1 MQKRLNLMNKLTEVE
16 YDYFRKQDIDIVLD
30 IERESNPVPWTIKNF
45 QDCIEKGYY
54 SLVLKEGEQVIGF
67 AILSVSTEESH
78 LLNIG
83 LTAAKRGQGLGR
95 ELLEKMIMA
104 AEVMGSKK
112 IFLEVRISNA
122 IAIDLYKAAG
132 FKEIG
137 LRKNY
142 YRLKEGREDA
152 ILMSKSLKKGLLS
165 QSFFSS
171 R

>member
-1 MQKRLNLMNKLTEVE
+1 MNNLKEFE
-16 YDYFRKQDIDIVLD
+16 YDYFGEEDIDIVLD
-30 IERESNPVPWTIKNF
+30 IERQSNPYPWTINNF
-45 QDCIEKGYY
+45 KDCIEKGYY
-54 SLVLKEGEQVIGF
+54 SLVLKEAKQVIGF

-83 LTAAKRGQGLGR
+83 LTALRRGQGLGR

-112 IFLEVRISNA
+112 IFLEVRVSNI
-122 IAIDLYKAAG
+122 IAIDLYKASG

-142 YRLKEGREDA
+142 YRIKDGREDA
-152 ILMSKSLKKGLLS
+152 ILMSKSLKKALIS
-165 QSFFSS
+165 KDFFSS

>member
-1 MQKRLNLMNKLTEVE
+1 MNDIVE
-16 YDYFRKQDIDIVLD
+16 INYDYLEEKDIDIVVA
-30 IERESNPVPWTIKNF
+30 IEEESNPVPWTIKNF
-45 QDCIEKGYY
+45 KDCIEKGYY
-54 SLVLKEGEQVIGF
+54 SLVLKEDNKVIGF
-67 AILSVSTEESH
+67 AILSVSSEESH

-83 LTAAKRGQGLGR
+83 LTSLKRGQGLGW

-112 IFLEVRISNA
+112 IFLEVRISNTKA
-122 IAIDLYKAAG
+122 INLYKASG

-137 LRKNY
+137 LRKKY

>member
-1 MQKRLNLMNKLTEVE
+1 MNDIVE
-16 YDYFRKQDIDIVLD
+16 INYDYLEGKDIDRVVA
-30 IERESNPVPWTIKNF
+30 IEEESNPVPWTIKNF
-45 QDCIEKGYY
+45 KDCIEKGYY
-54 SLVLKEGEQVIGF
+54 SLVLKEDKKVIGF

-83 LTAAKRGQGLGR
+83 LTSLKRGRGLGR

-112 IFLEVRISNA
+112 IFLEVRISNV
-122 IAIDLYKAAG
+122 IAIDLYKASG
-132 FKEIG
+132 FKEVG
-137 LRKNY
+137 LRKKY

>member
-1 MQKRLNLMNKLTEVE
+1 MNDIVE
-16 YDYFRKQDIDIVLD
+16 INYDYLEGKDIDRVVA
-30 IERESNPVPWTIKNF
+30 IEEESNPVPWTIKNF
-45 QDCIEKGYY
+45 KDCIEKGYY
-54 SLVLKEGEQVIGF
+54 SLVLKEDNKVIGF

-83 LTAAKRGQGLGR
+83 LTSLKRGRGLGR

-112 IFLEVRISNA
+112 IFLEVRISNV
-122 IAIDLYKAAG
+122 IAIDLYKASG
-132 FKEIG
+132 FKEVG
-137 LRKNY
+137 LRKKY

-152 ILMSKSLKKGLLS
+152 ILMSKSLKKRLLS

>member
-1 MQKRLNLMNKLTEVE
+1 MTDIVE
-16 YDYFRKQDIDIVLD
+16 INYDYLEEKDIDKVLA
-30 IERESNPVPWTIKNF
+30 IEEESNPVPWTVKNF
-45 QDCIEKGYY
+45 KDCIEKGYY
-54 SLVLKEGEQVIGF
+54 SLVLKENNKVIGF

-83 LTAAKRGQGLGR
+83 LTSLKRGRGLGR

-112 IFLEVRISNA
+112 IFLEVRISNV
-122 IAIDLYKAAG
+122 IAIDLYKASG
-132 FKEIG
+132 FKEVG
-137 LRKNY
+137 LRKKY

>member
-1 MQKRLNLMNKLTEVE
+1 MNDIVE
-16 YDYFRKQDIDIVLD
+16 INYDYLEEKDIDRVVA
-30 IERESNPVPWTIKNF
+30 IEEESNPVPWTIKNF
-45 QDCIEKGYY
+45 KDCIEKGYY
-54 SLVLKEGEQVIGF
+54 SLVLKEDKKVIGF

-83 LTAAKRGQGLGR
+83 LTSLKRGRGLGR

-112 IFLEVRISNA
+112 IFLEVRISNV
-122 IAIDLYKAAG
+122 IAIDLYKASG

-137 LRKNY
+137 LRKKY

-165 QSFFSS
+165 RSFFSS

>member
-1 MQKRLNLMNKLTEVE
+1 MNDIVE
-16 YDYFRKQDIDIVLD
+16 INYGYLEGKDIDRVVA
-30 IERESNPVPWTIKNF
+30 IEEESNPVPWTIKNF
-45 QDCIEKGYY
+45 KDCIEKGYY
-54 SLVLKEGEQVIGF
+54 SLVLKEDNKVIGF

-83 LTAAKRGQGLGR
+83 LTSLKRGRGLGR

-112 IFLEVRISNA
+112 IFLEVRISNV
-122 IAIDLYKAAG
+122 IAIDLYKASG

-137 LRKNY
+137 LRKKY

-165 QSFFSS
+165 RSFFSS

>member
-1 MQKRLNLMNKLTEVE
+1 MTDIVE
-16 YDYFRKQDIDIVLD
+16 INYDYLEEKDIDKVLA
-30 IERESNPVPWTIKNF
+30 IEEESNPVPWTIKNF
-45 QDCIEKGYY
+45 KDCIEKGYY
-54 SLVLKEGEQVIGF
+54 SLVLKENNKVIGF

-83 LTAAKRGQGLGR
+83 LTSLKRGRGLGR

-112 IFLEVRISNA
+112 IFLEVRISNV
-122 IAIDLYKAAG
+122 IAIDLYKGSG
-132 FKEIG
+132 FKEVG
-137 LRKNY
+137 LRKEY

>member
-1 MQKRLNLMNKLTEVE
+1 MNDIVE
-16 YDYFRKQDIDIVLD
+16 INYDYLEEKDINRVVA
-30 IERESNPVPWTIKNF
+30 IEEESNPVPWTIKNF
-45 QDCIEKGYY
+45 KDCIEKGYY
-54 SLVLKEGEQVIGF
+54 SLVLKEDNKVIGF

-83 LTAAKRGQGLGR
+83 LTSLKRGRGLGR

-104 AEVMGSKK
+104 ADVMGSKK
-112 IFLEVRISNA
+112 IFLEVRISNV
-122 IAIDLYKAAG
+122 IAIDLYKGSG
-132 FKEIG
+132 FKEVG
-137 LRKNY
+137 LRKKY

-165 QSFFSS
+165 RSFFSS

>member
-1 MQKRLNLMNKLTEVE
+1 MNNLKEFE
-16 YDYFRKQDIDIVLD
+16 YDYFGEEDIDIVLD
-30 IERESNPVPWTIKNF
+30 IERQSNPYPWTINNF
-45 QDCIEKGYY
+45 KDCIEKGYY
-54 SLVLKEGEQVIGF
+54 SLVLKEAKQVIGF

-83 LTAAKRGQGLGR
+83 LTALRRGQGLGR

-112 IFLEVRISNA
+112 IFLEVRVSNI
-122 IAIDLYKAAG
+122 IAIDLYKASG

-142 YRLKEGREDA
+142 YRLKDGREDA

-165 QSFFSS
+165 KGFFSS

>member
-1 MQKRLNLMNKLTEVE
+1 M
-16 YDYFRKQDIDIVLD
+16 
-30 IERESNPVPWTIKNF
+30 
-45 QDCIEKGYY
+45 
-54 SLVLKEGEQVIGF
+54 VLKEAKQVIGF

-83 LTAAKRGQGLGR
+83 LTALRRGQGLGR

-112 IFLEVRISNA
+112 IFLEVRVSNI
-122 IAIDLYKAAG
+122 IAIDLYKASG

-142 YRLKEGREDA
+142 YRIKDGREDA
-152 ILMSKSLKKGLLS
+152 ILMSKSLKKR
-165 QSFFSS
+165 FIK
-171 R
+171 

>member
-1 MQKRLNLMNKLTEVE
+1 MNKLTEVE
-16 YDYFRKQDIDIVLD
+16 YDYFEEQDIDIALD
-30 IERESNPVPWTIKNF
+30 IERESNPFPWTLKNF
-45 QDCIEKGYY
+45 KDCIEKGYY
-54 SLVLKEGEQVIGF
+54 SLVLKEGMKVIGF

-83 LTAAKRGQGLGR
+83 LTASKRGQGLGK
-95 ELLEKMIMA
+95 ELLEKIIMA

-112 IFLEVRISNA
+112 IFLEVRISNV
-122 IAIDLYKAAG
+122 IAIDLYKKLG

-142 YRLKEGREDA
+142 YRTKEGREDA

-165 QSFFSS
+165 QSFFSN

>member
-1 MQKRLNLMNKLTEVE
+1 MNNLKEFE
-16 YDYFRKQDIDIVLD
+16 YDYFGEEDIDIVLD
-30 IERESNPVPWTIKNF
+30 IERQSNPFPWTIKNF
-45 QDCIEKGYY
+45 KDCIEKGYY
-54 SLVLKEGEQVIGF
+54 SLVLKEAKQVIGF

-83 LTAAKRGQGLGR
+83 LTALRRGQGLGR

-112 IFLEVRISNA
+112 IFLEVRVSNI
-122 IAIDLYKAAG
+122 IAIDLYKASG

-142 YRLKEGREDA
+142 YRLKDGREDA

-165 QSFFSS
+165 KGFFSS

>member
-1 MQKRLNLMNKLTEVE
+1 MNDIVE
-16 YDYFRKQDIDIVLD
+16 INYDYLEEKDINRVVA
-30 IERESNPVPWTIKNF
+30 IEEESNPFPWTIKNF
-45 QDCIEKGYY
+45 KDCIEKGYY
-54 SLVLKEGEQVIGF
+54 SLVLKEDNKVIGF

-83 LTAAKRGQGLGR
+83 LTSLKRGRGLGR

-112 IFLEVRISNA
+112 IFLEVRISNV
-122 IAIDLYKAAG
+122 IAIDLYKASG
-132 FKEIG
+132 FKEVG
-137 LRKNY
+137 LRKKY

>member
-1 MQKRLNLMNKLTEVE
+1 MNDIVE
-16 YDYFRKQDIDIVLD
+16 INYDYLEEKDIDRVVA
-30 IERESNPVPWTIKNF
+30 IEEESNPVPWTIKNF
-45 QDCIEKGYY
+45 KDCIEKGYY
-54 SLVLKEGEQVIGF
+54 SLVLKEDNKVIGF

-83 LTAAKRGQGLGR
+83 LTSLKRGRGLGR

-112 IFLEVRISNA
+112 IFLEVRISNV
-122 IAIDLYKAAG
+122 IAIDLYKASG
-132 FKEIG
+132 FKEVG
-137 LRKNY
+137 LRQKY

>member
-1 MQKRLNLMNKLTEVE
+1 MNNLKEFE
-16 YDYFRKQDIDIVLD
+16 YDYFGEKDIDIVLD
-30 IERESNPVPWTIKNF
+30 IERQSNPFPWTIKNF

-54 SLVLKEGEQVIGF
+54 SLVLKEAKQVIGF

-83 LTAAKRGQGLGR
+83 LASSRRGQGLGR

-112 IFLEVRISNA
+112 IFLEVRVSNI
-122 IAIDLYKAAG
+122 IAIDLYKASG

-142 YRLKEGREDA
+142 YRLKDGREDA

-165 QSFFSS
+165 KDFFSS

>member
-1 MQKRLNLMNKLTEVE
+1 MNKLTEVQ
-16 YDYFRKQDIDIVLD
+16 YDYFGEQDIDIALD
-30 IERESNPVPWTIKNF
+30 IERESNPFPWTVRNF
-45 QDCIEKGYY
+45 KDCIEKGYY
-54 SLVLKEGEQVIGF
+54 SLVLKEGMKVIGF

-83 LTAAKRGQGLGR
+83 LTASKRGQGLGK
-95 ELLEKMIMA
+95 ELLEKIIMA

-112 IFLEVRISNA
+112 IFLEVRISNV
-122 IAIDLYKAAG
+122 IAIDLYKTSG

-142 YRLKEGREDA
+142 YRTKEGREDA
-152 ILMSKSLKKGLLS
+152 ILMSKSLKKGLLN

>member
-1 MQKRLNLMNKLTEVE
+1 MNNLKEFE
-16 YDYFRKQDIDIVLD
+16 YDYFGEEDIDIVLD
-30 IERESNPVPWTIKNF
+30 IERQSNPFPWTIKNF
-45 QDCIEKGYY
+45 KDCVEKGYY
-54 SLVLKEGEQVIGF
+54 SLVLKEAKQVIGF

-83 LTAAKRGQGLGR
+83 LTSSRRGQGLGR

-112 IFLEVRISNA
+112 IFLEVRVSNI
-122 IAIDLYKAAG
+122 IAIDLYKASG

-142 YRLKEGREDA
+142 YRIKDGREDA
-152 ILMSKSLKKGLLS
+152 ILMSKSLKKR
-165 QSFFSS
+165 FIK
-171 R
+171 

>member
-1 MQKRLNLMNKLTEVE
+1 MNKLTEVE
-16 YDYFRKQDIDIVLD
+16 YDYFGERDIDIVLD
-30 IERESNPVPWTIKNF
+30 IERESNPFPWTIKNF
-45 QDCIEKGYY
+45 KDCIEKGHY
-54 SLVLKEGEQVIGF
+54 SLVLKESKQVIGF

-83 LTAAKRGQGLGR
+83 LTASKRGQGLGR

-112 IFLEVRISNA
+112 ILLEVRISNA

-132 FKEIG
+132 FIEIG

-142 YRLKEGREDA
+142 YRMKEGREDA
-152 ILMSKSLKKGLLS
+152 ILMSKSLKKDLLS
-165 QSFFSS
+165 KSFFSI

>member
-1 MQKRLNLMNKLTEVE
+1 MNKLTEVQ
-16 YDYFRKQDIDIVLD
+16 YDYFGEQDIDIALD
-30 IERESNPVPWTIKNF
+30 IERESNPFPWTAKNF
-45 QDCIEKGYY
+45 KDCIEKGYY
-54 SLVLKEGEQVIGF
+54 SLVLKEGIKVIGF

-83 LTAAKRGQGLGR
+83 LTASKRGQGLGK
-95 ELLEKMIMA
+95 ELLEKIIMA

-112 IFLEVRISNA
+112 IFLEVRISNV
-122 IAIDLYKAAG
+122 IAIDLYKTSG

-142 YRLKEGREDA
+142 YRIKEGREDA

>member
-1 MQKRLNLMNKLTEVE
+1 MNKLREVE
-16 YDYFRKQDIDIVLD
+16 YDYFGEQDIDIALD
-30 IERESNPVPWTIKNF
+30 IERESNPFPWTVKNF
-45 QDCIEKGYY
+45 KDCIEKGYY
-54 SLVLKEGEQVIGF
+54 SLVLKEGMKVIGF
-67 AILSVSTEESH
+67 AILSVSIEESH

-83 LTAAKRGQGLGR
+83 LTASKRGQGLGK
-95 ELLEKMIMA
+95 ELLEKIIMA

-112 IFLEVRISNA
+112 IFLEVRISNV
-122 IAIDLYKAAG
+122 IAIDLYKTSG

-142 YRLKEGREDA
+142 YRTKEGREDA

>member
-1 MQKRLNLMNKLTEVE
+1 MNDIVE
-16 YDYFRKQDIDIVLD
+16 INYDYLEEKDIDRVVA
-30 IERESNPVPWTIKNF
+30 IEEESNPVPWTIKNF
-45 QDCIEKGYY
+45 KDCIEKGYY
-54 SLVLKEGEQVIGF
+54 SLVLKENNKVIGF

-83 LTAAKRGQGLGR
+83 LTTLKRGRGLGR

-112 IFLEVRISNA
+112 IFLEVRISNV
-122 IAIDLYKAAG
+122 IAIDLYKASG
-132 FKEIG
+132 FKEVG
-137 LRKNY
+137 LRKKY

-171 R
+171 C

>member
-1 MQKRLNLMNKLTEVE
+1 MNKLTEVE
-16 YDYFRKQDIDIVLD
+16 YDYFQEQDIDIVLD

-54 SLVLKEGEQVIGF
+54 SLVLKEVEQVIGF
-67 AILSVSTEESH
+67 AILSVSIEESH

-83 LTAAKRGQGLGR
+83 LTASKRGQGLGR
-95 ELLEKMIMA
+95 ELLEKIIMA

-112 IFLEVRISNA
+112 IFLEVRISNV
-122 IAIDLYKAAG
+122 IAIDLYKTSG

-137 LRKNY
+137 IRKNY
-142 YRLKEGREDA
+142 YRTKEGREDA

>member
-1 MQKRLNLMNKLTEVE
+1 MNKLTEVD
-16 YDYFRKQDIDIVLD
+16 YDYFGEQDIDIALD
-30 IERESNPVPWTIKNF
+30 IERESNPFPWTVKNF
-45 QDCIEKGYY
+45 KDCIEKGYY
-54 SLVLKEGEQVIGF
+54 SLVLKEGMKVIGF

-83 LTAAKRGQGLGR
+83 LTASKRGQGLGK
-95 ELLEKMIMA
+95 ELLEKIIMA

-112 IFLEVRISNA
+112 IFLEVRISNV
-122 IAIDLYKAAG
+122 IAIDLYKTSG

-142 YRLKEGREDA
+142 YRTKEGREDA

>member
-1 MQKRLNLMNKLTEVE
+1 MNNLKEFE
-16 YDYFRKQDIDIVLD
+16 YDYFGEEDIDIVLD
-30 IERESNPVPWTIKNF
+30 IERQSNPFPWTIKNF
-45 QDCIEKGYY
+45 KDCIEKGYY
-54 SLVLKEGEQVIGF
+54 SLVLKEAKQVIGF

-83 LTAAKRGQGLGR
+83 LTALRRGQGLGR

-112 IFLEVRISNA
+112 IFLEVRVSNI
-122 IAIDLYKAAG
+122 IAIDLYKASG

-142 YRLKEGREDA
+142 YRIKDGREDA
-152 ILMSKSLKKGLLS
+152 ILMSKSLKKALIS
-165 QSFFSS
+165 KDFFSS